1 MALGNRLFDT
11 AEPVLKIL
19 DESATKAVIET
30 FLQLQFQ
37 DPNVPGQTIPQDN
50 KQQHNSGQRKPQP
63 HRMAQPQSQPR
74 SQQIAQPRSQQ
85 IAQPRSQQIA
95 QPRSQQNAK
104 PRLTVCCPLY
114 NRAINT
120 LPVTIVFADWAR
132 I

>member
-74 SQQIAQPRSQQ
+74 SQQIAQL
-85 IAQPRSQQIA
+85 RSQQIA